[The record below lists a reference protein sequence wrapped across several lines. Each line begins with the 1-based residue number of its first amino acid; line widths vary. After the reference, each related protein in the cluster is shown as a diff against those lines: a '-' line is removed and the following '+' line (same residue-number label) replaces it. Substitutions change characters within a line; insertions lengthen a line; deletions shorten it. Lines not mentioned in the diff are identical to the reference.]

1 MECDFKLNGNILWN
15 SDGKW
20 LLTSTENYMAK
31 QLDMDEVEDF
41 GPDYSAALTNAM
53 YEYGSNICVMSG
65 NTPRPKWKLGQDLIT
80 GDTILDSVTFDDLI
94 HELKCSYRKEHI
106 NEYLVRRE
114 MQDILDRRFKD
125 VEFLLKNNMDEII
138 ALAAGEPL
146 EDTGHDDITLEE

>member
-20 LLTSTENYMAK
+20 LLTSAENYMAK

-41 GPDYSAALTNAM
+41 GSDYSTALTNAM

-65 NTPRPKWKLGQDLIT
+65 NTPHHEWKLGKDLT
-80 GDTILDSVTFDDLI
+80 TNDTIIDSVTFDDLI
-94 HELKCSYRKEHI
+94 QRLKCYYRHGCL

-114 MQDILDRRFKD
+114 MQDILDRQFKD
-125 VEFLLKNNMDEII
+125 VEFLLKNNMTEII
-138 ALAAGEPL
+138 ALAKNEAIRSA
-146 EDTGHDDITLEE
+146 GHDDITLEE